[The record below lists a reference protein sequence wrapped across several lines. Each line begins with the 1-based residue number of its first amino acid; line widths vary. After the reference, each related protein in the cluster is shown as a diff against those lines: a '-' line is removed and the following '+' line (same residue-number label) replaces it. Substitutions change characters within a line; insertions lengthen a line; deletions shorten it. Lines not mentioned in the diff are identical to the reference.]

1 MLAGEIHRAVAE
13 AKADLVRQR
22 REKAQAQKD
31 MRAMSLRERRK
42 LKKNEEAAARKAV
55 RDAERAR
62 GLIAA
67 VMLGSRAALWA
78 KLVDARREEVANDT
92 DRDHRAAVK
101 VIWSYWLTFRFRK
114 FMREEREKNAAAAR
128 ILQRNYRIHYG
139 HVRLLKRKEAA
150 DTIVDFVRAARRLG
164 IVKLAI
170 NKYRMSCVMIQRYWK
185 SKSFKKTAELGLLCK
200 YWDRKKERAGAALA
214 KEQER
219 AAQLATQAAEKKG
232 SKKGANLKKEAAKA
246 KENAENMPKFQLKGA
261 VPADIKRQ
269 VLKRWLSDQKA
280 EHREKMN
287 LYYAAQRRYDA
298 QLERL
303 AAVIEARRAM
313 GAAPPK
319 ELGKKPRMP
328 RLRLMP
334 LFSRD
339 YVKLIR
345 TGEQEVERAM
355 RRELQRK
362 RKEKEEKEKEQALRE
377 AGLLPPEGEEEDEN
391 AEEEG
396 GE

>member
-13 AKADLVRQR
+13 AKADLVCQR

-170 NKYRMSCVMIQRYWK
+170 NKYRMSCVMIQRY
-185 SKSFKKTAELGLLCK
+185 
-200 YWDRKKERAGAALA
+200 
-214 KEQER
+214 
-219 AAQLATQAAEKKG
+219 
-232 SKKGANLKKEAAKA
+232 
-246 KENAENMPKFQLKGA
+246 
-261 VPADIKRQ
+261 
-269 VLKRWLSDQKA
+269 
-280 EHREKMN
+280 
-287 LYYAAQRRYDA
+287 
-298 QLERL
+298 
-303 AAVIEARRAM
+303 
-313 GAAPPK
+313 
-319 ELGKKPRMP
+319 
-328 RLRLMP
+328 
-334 LFSRD
+334 
-339 YVKLIR
+339 
-345 TGEQEVERAM
+345 
-355 RRELQRK
+355 
-362 RKEKEEKEKEQALRE
+362 
-377 AGLLPPEGEEEDEN
+377 
-391 AEEEG
+391 
-396 GE
+396 